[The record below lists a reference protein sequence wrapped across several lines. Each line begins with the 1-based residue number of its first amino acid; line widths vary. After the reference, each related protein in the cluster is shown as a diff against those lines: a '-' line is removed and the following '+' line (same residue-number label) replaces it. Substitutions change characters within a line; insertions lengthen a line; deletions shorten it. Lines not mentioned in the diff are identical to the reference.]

1 MEIGPADWLHMAYS
15 DSAKQFSQFDLVL
28 SQGQHNQLYV
38 FSISY
43 AKNGQSEVFG
53 QLIELD

>member
-1 MEIGPADWLHMAYS
+1 MAYS

-28 SQGQHNQLYV
+28 SQGLHNQLYV